1 MTITAPQ
8 SPAIDWTT
16 AFAGRTSRIRPSEIR
31 EFLKLLGQAGIISF
45 AGGIPASELFPA
57 DALQQA
63 MSSLM
68 ADPARRAQAMQYA
81 SSEGYAPLREWIA
94 RYMGRLG
101 VECTS
106 ANIVITTGSQQG
118 LDLIGKLFLDPGDEV
133 LLPAPAYLGAI
144 QAFNVYEPA
153 YATIDLATG
162 AMDSAGIPAFAYV
175 VPDFANP
182 SGETITLA
190 QRHQLLDC
198 TDDLNLPIVED
209 AAYQALRY
217 EGEPVLPLLA
227 LDIERTGGIE
237 RSRVIYAGTFSKT
250 ISPGMR
256 VGWLCAAEEV
266 VRQIVLVRQAAD
278 LHGSILDQMLM
289 AEIVTNGFDTQV
301 STILPV
307 YRHRRDA
314 MLAALDRFM
323 PEGVSWTRPEGGMF
337 IWLTLPEGL
346 DSRALVRKAID
357 EQGIVFVPGTS
368 FFADGSG
375 ERHIRLN
382 YTCSDDATIDDGIG
396 RLAALISQQCNPG
409 VNSSDCMQHNPALL
423 EAVTA

>member
-1 MTITAPQ
+1 MTITEPPTQ
-8 SPAIDWTT
+8 SIDWST
-16 AFAGRTSRIRPSEIR
+16 ALAGRNARIRPSEIR
-31 EFLKLLGQAGIISF
+31 EFLKLLGQPGIISF
-45 AGGIPASELFPA
+45 AGGIPAPELFPA
-57 DALQQA
+57 DALQGA
-63 MSSLM
+63 MSRLM

-81 SSEGYAPLREWIA
+81 SSEGYLPLREWIA
-94 RYMGRLG
+94 AHMGRLG
-101 VECTS
+101 IECTP

-133 LLPAPAYLGAI
+133 LLPTPAYLGAI

-162 AMDSAGIPAFAYV
+162 EIDGSGDPAIAYV

-182 SGETITLA
+182 SGETISLE
-190 QRHQLLDC
+190 QRRQLLDR
-198 TDDLNLPIVED
+198 TDALHLPIVED

-217 EGEPVLPLLA
+217 EGEPVPPLLA
-227 LDIERTGGIE
+227 LDIERTGSIE
-237 RSRVIYAGTFSKT
+237 HSRVIYAGTFSKT

-266 VRQIVLVRQAAD
+266 IRQAVLVRQAAD

-289 AEIVTNGFDTQV
+289 ADIVASGFDDQV
-301 STILPV
+301 ATILPV

-314 MLAALDRFM
+314 MLAALDRHM
-323 PEGVSWTRPEGGMF
+323 PQGVTWTRPEGGMF

-346 DSRALVRKAID
+346 DSRVLVRKSID
-357 EQGIVFVPGTS
+357 EEGIVFVPGTS

-382 YTCSDDATIDDGIG
+382 YTCSDDATIEDGIS
-396 RLAALISQQCNPG
+396 RLAALISRQAGEG
-409 VNSSDCMQHNPALL
+409 VLSSDCMQHNPALM